1 MRLYLIV
8 LLFPLSLVT
17 ACGPAP
23 ADEMSAMDVPAEEV
37 PAGVTTEFGESLIRP
52 GASPPDLLM
61 EPDPAQMEDAPPL
74 GYGPVPH
81 GLQIP
86 VDLELGAPSSVAWTG
101 EDRLLLFNR
110 GPNPLALFEAD
121 GTFVRSWG
129 QGQYVRPHGMRLDAE
144 GNIWATDVNGH
155 TVRKMSPEGDVLMTL
170 GVHEEV
176 GEWEVGASEGLLMEP
191 TDLGFGH
198 NGEIYLIIGHGN
210 GPPAILKFDSAGTL
224 LAKWGSRGTGPGE
237 FDTPHS
243 VVVDAEGL
251 VHIADRQ
258 NRRVQIFDADGNY
271 LSERQYKGLPC
282 GLYIHDDQQMY
293 MVSGFSGEIL
303 KLDEDGKAI
312 GATGQPGPGLGEFG
326 EAHYMTIASNGDI
339 YVADTVKPGLHKYAK
354 KM

>member
-1 MRLYLIV
+1 MRV
-8 LLFPLSLVT
+8 LLITLLIQLPLLT
-17 ACGPAP
+17 ACGQAP
-23 ADEMSAMDVPAEEV
+23 VEEMSAMDAPVEDA
-37 PAGVTTEFGESLIRP
+37 PAGDVSVFGESLIRP
-52 GASPPDLLM
+52 GVNIPNLLM
-61 EPDPAQMEDAPPL
+61 GPDPAQMEDAPAL

-86 VDLELGAPSSVAWTG
+86 DNLQLGAPSSVAWTA

-121 GTFVRSWG
+121 GAFVRSWG

-144 GNIWATDVNGH
+144 GNIWTTDVAGH
-155 TVRKMSPEGDVLMTL
+155 TVRKMSPDGDVLMTL
-170 GVHEEV
+170 GVHGQAGVWEEA
-176 GEWEVGASEGLLMEP
+176 ASEGLLMEP
-191 TDLGFGH
+191 TDLAFGLA
-198 NGEIYLIIGHGN
+198 GEIYMIIGHGD
-210 GPPAILKFDSAGTL
+210 GPPAVLKFDSAGTL
-224 LAKWGSRGTGPGE
+224 LTSWGSQGTGPGE

-243 VVVDAEGL
+243 IVVDAEGL
-251 VHIADRQ
+251 VYVADRQ

-271 LSERQYKGLPC
+271 ITERKYKGLPC
-282 GLYIHDDQQMY
+282 GLYIADDQQMY

-303 KLDEDGKAI
+303 RLDEDGKAI

-339 YVADTVKPGLHKYAK
+339 YVADTVKRALHKYV